1 MSNNIQKLI
10 RLYASNGKIRFKK
23 HALIRSIERNI
34 TINEI
39 ETVLYD
45 CTVVSEYVDDKPLAS
60 YLVAGF
66 TEENRP
72 LHMVIAIDDK
82 EEYIWIITVYEPD
95 KNKWDESYTRR
106 IES

>member
-1 MSNNIQKLI
+1 MIDDIQKLI
-10 RLYASNGKIRFKK
+10 RLYASDGKISFKK
-23 HALIRSIERNI
+23 HALIRSVERNI

-39 ETVLYD
+39 EKVLNN
-45 CTVVSEYVDDKPLAS
+45 CSVISEYIDDKPLAS
-60 YLVAGF
+60 YLVGGF

-106 IES
+106 ID

>member
-1 MSNNIQKLI
+1 MSNNIQKII

-23 HALIRSIERNI
+23 HALIRSVERNI

-39 ETVLYD
+39 ETVLNN
-45 CTVVSEYVDDKPLAS
+45 CTVISEYFDDKPLTS
-60 YLVAGF
+60 YLVSGS

-82 EEYIWIITVYEPD
+82 EEYISIITVYEPD

-106 IES
+106 LK

>member
-1 MSNNIQKLI
+1 MIDDIQKLI
-10 RLYASNGKIRFKK
+10 RLYASSGKIRFKK
-23 HALIRSIERNI
+23 HALIRSVERNI

-39 ETVLYD
+39 EKVLNN
-45 CTVVSEYVDDKPLAS
+45 CSVISEYIDDKPLAS
-60 YLVAGF
+60 YLVGGF

-106 IES
+106 ID